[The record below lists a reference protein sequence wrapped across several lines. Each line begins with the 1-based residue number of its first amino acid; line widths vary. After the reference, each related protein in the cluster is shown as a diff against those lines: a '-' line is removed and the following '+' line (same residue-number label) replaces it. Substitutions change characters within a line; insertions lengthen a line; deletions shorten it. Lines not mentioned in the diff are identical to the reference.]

1 MKQKRNMF
9 QKKELTSR
17 DRFIPNNEFKVV
29 IIKMVKELRRK
40 KEEWSEVNNSVEYVK
55 KDQKDL
61 KNIMTEIKIH

>member
-17 DRFIPNNEFKVV
+17 DRFIPNNEFKIV
-29 IIKMVKELRRK
+29 IIKMVKELRRRK
-40 KEEWSEVNNSVEYVK
+40 DEWSKVNNSVEHVK
-55 KDQKDL
+55 KDQREL

>member
-61 KNIMTEIKIH
+61 KNIITEIKIH